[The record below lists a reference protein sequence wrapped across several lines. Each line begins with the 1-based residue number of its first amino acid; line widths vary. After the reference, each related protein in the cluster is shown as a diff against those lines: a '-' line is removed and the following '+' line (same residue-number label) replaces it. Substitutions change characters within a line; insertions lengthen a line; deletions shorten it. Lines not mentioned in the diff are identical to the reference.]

1 MVAAERRRP
10 VSVER
15 ATLKKDIELW
25 SLFSLSFGT
34 IVGVGWITVM
44 GSWLGAAG
52 SIGSILAFAGG
63 GAVILLIGL
72 CYAEIAGMYPVSG
85 GEVAYV
91 YETYGTRLSFAT
103 GWLLAYSYI
112 STTSFEAVSIG
123 WLLSAIMPGFGGPVV
138 YSVLGADV
146 RLWDLVLGLS
156 LMGMITIIN
165 YRGGKT
171 TTRFQ
176 DIMTVTLLAATAVFV
191 SVALIG
197 GDFGNLEPTFVGATS
212 GGVVFGIL
220 TVMAATPFFLAGFDT
235 IPQAMG
241 ELAEGVHLRLLPK
254 IMALSIGL
262 SIVFYCLVILAAAV
276 SLPRAELL
284 AFDLPVAGALEAAF
298 ESAFMGRL
306 VLFAGLCG
314 LITTWNAIFFASTRV
329 IFSLGRAY
337 MIPPVFRR
345 VHPRYGSP
353 TVAVVFVGIVGAI
366 GALFGRNA
374 IGVIVS
380 TSGASFALVFA
391 VVVLGIAKL
400 RSTHPQHERP
410 YRLPVGRP
418 LMVIG
423 AIFGVA
429 LFLMAMYEPYIA
441 AGNRVPPE
449 WTALIVWVV
458 LGALFYWSATGLRC
472 QISEKDR
479 RWLVLNEGAAT
490 PRD

>member
-171 TTRFQ
+171 TTRFPGHH
-176 DIMTVTLLAATAVFV
+176 DGDAAGRHRGLRERGADRRRLRESGAHVRRSHLGRSGVRNPDRHGRDPLLFGRLRHHSAGDGRADGGRPPAPAAKDNGPFDRPVDR
-191 SVALIG
+191 LLLPGDPRG
-197 GDFGNLEPTFVGATS
+197 G
-212 GGVVFGIL
+212 
-220 TVMAATPFFLAGFDT
+220 
-235 IPQAMG
+235 G
-241 ELAEGVHLRLLPK
+241 ELATG
-254 IMALSIGL
+254 
-262 SIVFYCLVILAAAV
+262 
-276 SLPRAELL
+276 
-284 AFDLPVAGALEAAF
+284 GA
-298 ESAFMGRL
+298 
-306 VLFAGLCG
+306 
-314 LITTWNAIFFASTRV
+314 
-329 IFSLGRAY
+329 
-337 MIPPVFRR
+337 P
-345 VHPRYGSP
+345 
-353 TVAVVFVGIVGAI
+353 
-366 GALFGRNA
+366 
-374 IGVIVS
+374 
-380 TSGASFALVFA
+380 
-391 VVVLGIAKL
+391 
-400 RSTHPQHERP
+400 
-410 YRLPVGRP
+410 
-418 LMVIG
+418 
-423 AIFGVA
+423 
-429 LFLMAMYEPYIA
+429 
-441 AGNRVPPE
+441 
-449 WTALIVWVV
+449 
-458 LGALFYWSATGLRC
+458 GLRPAR
-472 QISEKDR
+472 SR
-479 RWLVLNEGAAT
+479 SSRSRV
-490 PRD
+490 